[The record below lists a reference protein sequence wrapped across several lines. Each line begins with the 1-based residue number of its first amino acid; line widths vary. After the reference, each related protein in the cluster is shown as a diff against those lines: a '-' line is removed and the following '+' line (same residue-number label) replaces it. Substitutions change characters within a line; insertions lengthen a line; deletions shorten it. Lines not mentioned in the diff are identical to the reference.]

1 MNNAQ
6 VAAAALSLFA
16 GAAFGSDGAG
26 AANTTEPFQAERD
39 AATALDAVT
48 VLAAP
53 RPAPAAHTTTL
64 SAADLA
70 ASPARRIDDVL
81 LEVPAFGLF
90 RRASS
95 RVANPTSQGVTL
107 RAIAPSGT
115 SRSLVLLDG
124 VPLND
129 PFGGWVYW
137 NRIPQLALESVEV
150 ASGGLS
156 SAWGSAA
163 LSGTVRLSTQDA
175 GDTVVDTGT
184 GSRDQREAAVV
195 THTQMGRSALSG
207 GMHFA
212 NSNGYSVVAPEQS
225 GAIDVPAFA
234 QYRSGWG
241 GWSQE
246 AASASWSVKGGVF
259 AETRGNGT
267 PLTGNNTDISWLQ
280 GRVQWGRDEPQWE
293 ILVYGQDQEFASTFS
308 SQAEDRDSETPA
320 LDQFSVPATALGG
333 ALRWQHRQG
342 SAGLDWRVLEGESNE
357 RYFYSDGDFVNQR
370 RAGAGQQ
377 FAGIWKQYAW
387 DFGAWSVQ
395 GSGRVDWARTDGAY
409 RREWNRSSG
418 EVRTDESYPDRE
430 DWEFSPRLDVVHDL
444 NRGNRLRFAAW
455 RSFRAPTINERVRP
469 FRVRSDIT
477 AANPALENEHLTGVD
492 VGWSWQGENAH
503 GQLTLFWSQ
512 LDDAVANVT
521 LTTEPGFSP
530 VCGFVPSGG
539 SCRQRQNL
547 ERITAQGVEWDAGW
561 QPRANWGLG
570 LALLLADNTVDA
582 GPAALVGKD
591 VAQVPNLRASLR
603 VQHQG
608 WLHSNLHLRH
618 VAAQFDDD
626 QNTREL
632 AAYTTLDLGFSR
644 SLRPGVTLTLSAEN
658 LLDEEF
664 AVAQAGSGLLT
675 TGMPRLFFVGLRVG
689 LY

>member
-1 MNNAQ
+1 MKNFP
-6 VAAAALSLFA
+6 AAPAALALLGVA
-16 GAAFGSDGAG
+16 CGTWAQAAEAPADNDSR
-26 AANTTEPFQAERD
+26 EP
-39 AATALDAVT
+39 ATALDAVT
-48 VLAAP
+48 VVERA
-53 RPAPAAHTTTL
+53 RPAPAAHLTTL
-64 SAADLA
+64 TAEDLA
-70 ASPARRIDDVL
+70 ASPARRIDDIL
-81 LEVPAFGLF
+81 LEAPAFGLF

-137 NRIPQLALESVEV
+137 NRVPMLSVDTVEI

-163 LSGTVRLSTQDA
+163 LSGTVVLTTNEA
-175 GDTVVDTGT
+175 GGTVAEVGS

-195 THTQMGRSALSG
+195 TQTPLG
-207 GMHFA
+207 GGSLA
-212 NSNGYSVVAPEQS
+212 GGLQYASSKGYPVVAPEQA

-241 GWSQE
+241 GWSQDT
-246 AASASWSVKGGVF
+246 ASASWSVKGGVF

-280 GRVQWGRDEPQWE
+280 GRVQWGAADSQWE
-293 ILVYGQDQEFASTFS
+293 VLLYGQDQEFASTFS
-308 SQAEDRDSETPA
+308 SQADDRNSETPA

-333 ALRWQHRQG
+333 ALRWQHAQG
-342 SAGLDWRVLEGESNE
+342 SAGLDWRVLDGETNE
-357 RYFYSDGDFVNQR
+357 RYFYSEGDFVNQR
-370 RAGAGQQ
+370 KAGAGQQ
-377 FAGIWKQYAW
+377 FAGAWKQYAW
-387 DFGAWSVQ
+387 HSGGWSVQ
-395 GSGRVDWARTDGAY
+395 GSGRVDWVRTDAAF

-418 EVRTDESYPDRE
+418 ETRTDENYPDRE
-430 DWEFSPRLDVVHDL
+430 DWEFSPRVDVVRELDRTH
-444 NRGNRLRFAAW
+444 RLRFAAW

-469 FRVRSDIT
+469 FRVRNDIT

-492 VGWSWQGENAH
+492 VGWSWQGAQAQ
-503 GQLTLFWSQ
+503 GQLTLFWSR

-521 LTTEPGFSP
+521 LTTEPGFNP
-530 VCGFVPSGG
+530 VCGFVPGGG

-547 ERITAQGVEWDAGW
+547 ERITAQGLEWDVGW
-561 QPRANWGLG
+561 QPHADWQLG
-570 LALLLADNTVDA
+570 LAILIADNTVDA
-582 GPAALVGKD
+582 GPVELVGKD
-591 VAQVPNLRASLR
+591 VAQVPGLRASLSVR
-603 VQHQG
+603 HRG
-608 WLHSNLHLRH
+608 WVHSNLRLRH

-632 AAYTTLDLGFSR
+632 AAYTTLDIGLSR
-644 SLRPGVTLTLSAEN
+644 ELQPGVTFALSAEN
-658 LLDEEF
+658 LLDEDF
-664 AVAQAGSGLLT
+664 AVAEAGNGLLT
-675 TGMPRLFFVGLRVG
+675 TGMPRLLYASLR
-689 LY
+689 LALD